1 MLTGYRLAISLQFD
15 DGALMTRAN
24 DGSNA
29 SRLARLLISGEQF
42 KADSSLE
49 TPRRAM
55 ASALRVIKR
64 LFRARTSSRT

>member
-1 MLTGYRLAISLQFD
+1 
-15 DGALMTRAN
+15 MTRAN